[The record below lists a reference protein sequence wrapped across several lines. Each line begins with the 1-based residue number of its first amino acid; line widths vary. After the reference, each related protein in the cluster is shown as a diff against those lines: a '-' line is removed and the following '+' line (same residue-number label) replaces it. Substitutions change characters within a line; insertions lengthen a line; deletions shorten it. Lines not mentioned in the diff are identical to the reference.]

1 MDDISI
7 VTLIKLLKTP
17 AAPLFLNDECDDPPS
32 TYGEIQPWRPLTRS
46 KTRRIGGRPDAAGS
60 AARRAA
66 LWLRGWLLAD
76 LAIGCCG
83 TPSANAEDYRR
94 LSGAEIRRL
103 ITGKAVSD
111 EVHYTDRFKAG
122 GVYEGVFMN
131 KRLTGTWKVKGDRI
145 CVTRGAEPETC
156 DEIWRSGSKLERRR
170 SGLPNWRD
178 TVTIRP
184 N

>member
-1 MDDISI
+1 MDSISI

-17 AAPLFLNDECDDPPS
+17 AAPLFMDDECDDPPS
-32 TYGEIQPWRPLTRS
+32 TYGEIQPCRPLTRS
-46 KTRRIGGRPDAAGS
+46 KTIGGRADAAGS
-60 AARRAA
+60 AGGRAVS
-66 LWLRGWLLAD
+66 WLRGWFLAA

-83 TPSANAEDYRR
+83 MPSANAEDYKR
-94 LSGAEIRRL
+94 LSGAEIKRL

-156 DEIWRSGSKLERRR
+156 DEFWRSGSKLERRR

-178 TVTIRP
+178 NVTVRP